1 MGTLSI
7 KLRNDKI
14 NSKNEAPIHIRIV
27 QNRRSSY
34 ISTGLKVPIK
44 FWDNV
49 NKRIKPGFPNAA
61 RMNNLIAKHFSD
73 AQTKML
79 EEKINNRF
87 VSVKGISKSIKG
99 TDCPTF
105 FELAEIVTSRSKADN
120 KLGTFDLRI
129 AILKKFR
136 DFLNGKDI
144 QLSDITPK
152 LLLQYDNYLQNEI
165 KNKANT
171 RSRDFR
177 FLKLVFK
184 EAYKLDFFT
193 GQPNP
198 FDRYVIKTVSTTKEF
213 LTEDE
218 IQAIENLD
226 LSFNL
231 QLDIYRKLFLF
242 GCYGYGIR
250 ISDLLFLKTNQVA
263 DSRIKIKT
271 KKTGNQ
277 LDVKLP
283 KNAIEIIEWFKAIN
297 ENSSYIFN
305 LIPNDFN
312 ADDPRAV
319 DLAISRETAKYNK
332 ALKTIAKKAEITKPL
347 SSHISRHSFATRA
360 LRKGID
366 LYQVSALLTHA
377 SVKQTQVYAKIVSEE
392 LDRAAE
398 KL

>member
-1 MGTLSI
+1 MGTLTI
-7 KLRNDKI
+7 KLRDDKI

-34 ISTGLKVPIK
+34 VSTGLKVPIK
-44 FWDNV
+44 FWDNI
-49 NKRIKPGFPNAA
+49 NKRVKPGYPNAA
-61 RMNNLIAKHFSD
+61 RMNNLITKHFSE
-73 AQTKML
+73 AQDKML
-79 EEKINNRF
+79 EEQVTNRY
-87 VSVKGISKSIKG
+87 VSVRGISKSIKG

-105 FELAEIVTSRSKADN
+105 FQLGEMITNRSKTDG
-120 KLGTFDLRI
+120 KIGTYDLRM

-136 DFLNGKDI
+136 GFLNGEDI
-144 QLSDITPK
+144 QLTDITTK
-152 LLLQYDNYLQNEI
+152 LLQQYDNHLQVKI

-171 RSRDFR
+171 RNRDFR

-184 EAYKLDFFT
+184 EAYRLDFFV

-198 FDRYVIKTVSTTKEF
+198 FDKYTIKTVGTTKEF
-213 LTEDE
+213 LTEEE
-218 IQAIENLD
+218 IQLIENLD
-226 LSFNL
+226 LSADP
-231 QLDIYRKLFLF
+231 QLNIYRKLFLF

-250 ISDLLFLKTNQVA
+250 ISDLLFLKTTQVA
-263 DSRIKIKT
+263 DDRIKIKT

-277 LDVKLP
+277 LDVRLP
-283 KNAIEIIEWFKAIN
+283 QNALKIINWFK
-297 ENSSYIFN
+297 ENNTGNTYIFN
-305 LIPNDFN
+305 LVPNDLDIN
-312 ADDPRAV
+312 NPLAV
-319 DLAISRETAKYNK
+319 DLVISRETAKYNK
-332 ALKTIAKKAEITKPL
+332 ALKRIAKKANITKPL

-392 LDRAAE
+392 LDKAAE